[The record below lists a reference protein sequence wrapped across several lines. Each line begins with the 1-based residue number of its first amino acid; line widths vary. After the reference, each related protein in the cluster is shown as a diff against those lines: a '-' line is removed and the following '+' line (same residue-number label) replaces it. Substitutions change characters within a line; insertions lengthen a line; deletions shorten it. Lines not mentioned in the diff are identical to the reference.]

1 MQEFVNQLKTAMI
14 YASVIFGEPIWFTL
28 SMHDVVPVRLGET
41 EAQGMPKFE
50 GSLR

>member
-28 SMHDVVPVRLGET
+28 SVHDVVRLGGA